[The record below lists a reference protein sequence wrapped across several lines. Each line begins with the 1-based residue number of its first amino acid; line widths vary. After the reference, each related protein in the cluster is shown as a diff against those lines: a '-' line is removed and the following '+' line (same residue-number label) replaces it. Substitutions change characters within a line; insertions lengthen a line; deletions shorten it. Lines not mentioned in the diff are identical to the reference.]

1 MTLIKIYNIF
11 RDIPFEN
18 NGIILAVKLI
28 SGKNIS
34 SGDFLVINKSL
45 NLLISHVEINDL
57 YNDANIF
64 INEFPKDNEDL
75 KYNKLLGNEFFI
87 KKSKS
92 PDSADL

>member
-18 NGIILAVKLI
+18 NGIILAVKLV

-64 INEFPKDNEDL
+64 INEFPMDNEDL
-75 KYNKLLGNEFFI
+75 KYNKLVGNEFII
-87 KKSKS
+87 KKNK
-92 PDSADL
+92 P